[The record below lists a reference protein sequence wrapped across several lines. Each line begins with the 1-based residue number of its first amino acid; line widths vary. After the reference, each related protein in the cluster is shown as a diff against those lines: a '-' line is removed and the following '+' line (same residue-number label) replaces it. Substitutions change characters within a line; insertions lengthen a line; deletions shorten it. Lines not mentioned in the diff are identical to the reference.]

1 MAVDYPFLCA
11 GQWRNGLLTEPSTN
25 PYTGEIVASASQAS
39 AEDVDDATAAAVEA
53 FKVTRKQS
61 AFERSSILMRVAE
74 GLGREREQL
83 ARLMVSDIGKPIRFC
98 RSEVDRSVQTFTWA
112 AEESKR
118 FGGEYMPLDAI
129 AQSVGYHSITRRF
142 PLGPI
147 AGVCPFNFPINL
159 AAHKFAPAIA
169 TGNTIVLKPPPQ
181 GPLCTLELARIVEEA
196 GVEPGSVSVL
206 PCAVDV
212 AGGLVADERYKLLSF
227 TGSPEVGFA
236 LKSEAGKKHVVLELG
251 GNAGAIVH
259 DDADIEWAAK
269 RLALGAFANAG
280 QVCISVQRIYVHRP
294 IFERFTAMFLEQTGL
309 LKTGDPEDDETVVGP
324 LIDDSAAFR
333 IKEWIKEAE
342 AGGAKTLAG
351 GEWIGPRTLTPT
363 VFTDADPDL
372 KIVCEEV
379 FGPVVIL
386 DSYDIFSDAIDAVN
400 DSRYGLQAG
409 VFTKNIDNI
418 WQAFNHLDMG
428 AVIVNDYPTFKMDQ
442 MPYGGVKDS
451 GRGKEGVRYAMDS
464 MTEERLVVF
473 RTSDAG

>member
-1 MAVDYPFLCA
+1 M
-11 GQWRNGLLTEPSTN
+11 
-25 PYTGEIVASASQAS
+25 
-39 AEDVDDATAAAVEA
+39 
-53 FKVTRKQS
+53 
-61 AFERSSILMRVAE
+61 
-74 GLGREREQL
+74 
-83 ARLMVSDIGKPIRFC
+83 
-98 RSEVDRSVQTFTWA
+98 
-112 AEESKR
+112 
-118 FGGEYMPLDAI
+118 
-129 AQSVGYHSITRRF
+129 
-142 PLGPI
+142 
-147 AGVCPFNFPINL
+147 
-159 AAHKFAPAIA
+159 
-169 TGNTIVLKPPPQ
+169 
-181 GPLCTLELARIVEEA
+181 
-196 GVEPGSVSVL
+196 
-206 PCAVDV
+206 
-212 AGGLVADERYKLLSF
+212 
-227 TGSPEVGFA
+227 
-236 LKSEAGKKHVVLELG
+236 
-251 GNAGAIVH
+251 
-259 DDADIEWAAK
+259 
-269 RLALGAFANAG
+269 
-280 QVCISVQRIYVHRP
+280 
-294 IFERFTAMFLEQTGL
+294 
-309 LKTGDPEDDETVVGP
+309 VGP

-428 AVIVNDYPTFKMDQ
+428 AVIVNDYPTFRVDQ